1 MNSFFPPGSS
11 AAESKE
17 PFSVILIVIIFISV
31 VVTLGIVFIF
41 LFVLCILLRQR
52 KSRKN
57 DSDLPLET
65 VQDIDLIDNDS
76 YNITHVTLRGA
87 PLVTRT
93 DDDGSEPAVAP
104 EYLSITNISHTHQ
117 LNSDTNSTLPVRS
130 ETEPEYLSVI
140 SNIGQLQQQGVVNST
155 STPALQGHSV
165 AVVPENELEYEY
177 LSITSFQPL
186 NPPNMLPLSEPN
198 MPMASNPSYV
208 TKFSGGVKMT
218 QNGAYWTNRDAAAL
232 SLDAKGNTSRQS
244 STSHIEATS
253 EDDEDYI

>member
-1 MNSFFPPGSS
+1 MCSVSSS
-11 AAESKE
+11 ANVSQE
-17 PFSVILIVIIFISV
+17 
-31 VVTLGIVFIF
+31 
-41 LFVLCILLRQR
+41 
-52 KSRKN
+52 KN
-57 DSDLPLET
+57 DSDLPLEM

-76 YNITHVTLRGA
+76 YNITHVALRGA

-93 DDDGSEPAVAP
+93 DNDGSEPAVAP

-140 SNIGQLQQQGVVNST
+140 SNIRQLQQQGVVNST
-155 STPALQGHSV
+155 SNPLQGHSV
-165 AVVPENELEYEY
+165 AVVPENEPEYEY

-186 NPPNMLPLSEPN
+186 NPPNMLEPN

-208 TKFSGGVKMT
+208 MRFCDGVKMT

-232 SLDAKGNTSRQS
+232 SLDANGNTSRQS
-244 STSHIEATS
+244 SKSHIEATS